1 MVMFRLPPARSRDR
15 FTSRPRAS
23 GLALSCSLLAVLL
36 LACLLAA
43 CAAKTP
49 SLPQPE
55 AVPAWGR
62 HFAAAGVN
70 GTFVLLDQ
78 PTGRLLVHDPAQDP
92 SRSARAY
99 LPASTFKILNS
110 LIALDT
116 GVAKGPEEFMAWD
129 GVKREF
135 PGWNQD
141 LDLRQAFAVSAVW
154 YFQAL
159 ARRIGP
165 QRMAAGVARAGYGN
179 ADIGGAIDRF
189 WLDGNLRVSALEQV
203 DFLRRLAAG
212 TLPFA
217 ARSQEIVR
225 DLMALERGEGYVLRA
240 KTGWAARV
248 DPQIGWLVGWVER
261 PDGARFFA
269 LNIDMPTP
277 EAAKARFTVAR
288 AILKEQGLIP

>member
-1 MVMFRLPPARSRDR
+1 M
-15 FTSRPRAS
+15 RP
-23 GLALSCSLLAVLL
+23 LL
-36 LACLLAA
+36 LFPAFSMLLLLAA
-43 CAAKTP
+43 CATKTP
-49 SLPQPE
+49 SLPKPE
-55 AVPAWGR
+55 PVPSWGR
-62 HFAAAGVN
+62 HFQAAGVN

-92 SRSARAY
+92 GRSARAY
-99 LPASTFKILNS
+99 LPASTFKVLNS

-116 GVAKGPEEFMAWD
+116 GAARGPEEFMAWD
-129 GVKREF
+129 GVQREF
-135 PGWNQD
+135 PAWNQD

-154 YFQAL
+154 YFQEL

-179 ADIGGAIDRF
+179 ADIGGDIDRF
-189 WLDGNLRVSALEQV
+189 WLDGRLRISALEQV
-203 DFLRRLAAG
+203 AFLRRLEAG

-225 DLMALERGEGYVLRA
+225 DLMVLERGEGYVLRA

-248 DPQIGWLVGWVER
+248 SPQIGWLVGWVER
-261 PDGARFFA
+261 PDGAHFFA
-269 LNIDMPTP
+269 LNIDLPTP

-288 AILKEQGLIP
+288 AILREQGLLP